1 MTQNEFKKILR
12 INKLNL
18 KLKNILDYINNNK
31 LDIFCYNGQISSESM
46 LTFISKMY
54 STEKTVKILF
64 CGNDAIYRTINAKPA
79 QTAQFYNLYSL
90 NYIPPIT
97 DISVILSEKYLE
109 MVPTE
114 WTEKYI
120 LENVQIYL
128 KKHGKGFR
136 VINDR
141 DDYFEIN
148 NSCKNVFDENIS
160 SLENALKDNAL
171 DKAIKKLS
179 DTVI

>member
-1 MTQNEFKKILR
+1 
-12 INKLNL
+12 
-18 KLKNILDYINNNK
+18 
-31 LDIFCYNGQISSESM
+31 
-46 LTFISKMY
+46 
-54 STEKTVKILF
+54 
-64 CGNDAIYRTINAKPA
+64 
-79 QTAQFYNLYSL
+79 
-90 NYIPPIT
+90 
-97 DISVILSEKYLE
+97 

-171 DKAIKKLS
+171 DKAIKKL
-179 DTVI
+179 IKLL